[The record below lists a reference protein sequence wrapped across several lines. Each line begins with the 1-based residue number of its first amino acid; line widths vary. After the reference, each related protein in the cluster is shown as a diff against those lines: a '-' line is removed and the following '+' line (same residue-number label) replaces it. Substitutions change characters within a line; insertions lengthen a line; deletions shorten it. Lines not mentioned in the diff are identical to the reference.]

1 MVRGGGRNGHHWND
15 YACSHIFL
23 ETQKKNTWMAEEDT
37 RTIMILN
44 GDSDD
49 AEVPSASF
57 FLRTILKN

>member
-1 MVRGGGRNGHHWND
+1 
-15 YACSHIFL
+15 
-23 ETQKKNTWMAEEDT
+23 MAEEDT